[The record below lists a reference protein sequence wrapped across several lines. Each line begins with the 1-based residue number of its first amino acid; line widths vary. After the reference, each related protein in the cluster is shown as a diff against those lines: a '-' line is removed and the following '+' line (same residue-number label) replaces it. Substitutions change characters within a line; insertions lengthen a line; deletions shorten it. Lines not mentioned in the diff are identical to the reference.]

1 MMRRFSRSPSVV
13 FALAVGPRFCSSSS
27 SSISS
32 ISSAFFSRRRCEFPN
47 ENENENENDDAKRR
61 NDGTRLNY
69 TNVLLVAKE
78 TALAKYTSLADSGN
92 QPGYE
97 YRDNVRWDRLKVRH
111 EAHEKAV
118 LKGTRARALSS
129 LDSTRTYYSLA
140 FLPRSLYRKRHHS
153 LSLDDDDD
161 DAHSCVL
168 FYAYLYYE
176 TRNAKRE
183 TRQCGHF

>member
-1 MMRRFSRSPSVV
+1 MMRRFSRSPSV
-13 FALAVGPRFCSSSS
+13 FALAVGPRFCSSSSS

-32 ISSAFFSRRRCEFPN
+32 ISSAFFSRRRCESPN
-47 ENENENENDDAKRR
+47 ENENDDDDDDAKRR

-69 TNVLLVAKE
+69 ANVLLVAKE

-140 FLPRSLYRKRHHS
+140 FLPRSLFRKRYHS
-153 LSLDDDDD
+153 LSLDDDD

-183 TRQCGHF
+183 TRQCEHF

>member
-1 MMRRFSRSPSVV
+1 MMRRFSRSPSV
-13 FALAVGPRFCSSSS
+13 FALAVGPRFCSSSSS

-32 ISSAFFSRRRCEFPN
+32 ISSAFFSRRRCESPN
-47 ENENENENDDAKRR
+47 ENENDDDDDDAKRR

-69 TNVLLVAKE
+69 ANVLLVAKE

-118 LKGTRARALSS
+118 LKGTRARALVAR
-129 LDSTRTYYSLA
+129 LDSNVLFARFFA
-140 FLPRSLYRKRHHS
+140 S
-153 LSLDDDDD
+153 LSL
-161 DAHSCVL
+161 S
-168 FYAYLYYE
+168 
-176 TRNAKRE
+176 
-183 TRQCGHF
+183 

>member
-1 MMRRFSRSPSVV
+1 M
-13 FALAVGPRFCSSSS
+13 
-27 SSISS
+27 SS
-32 ISSAFFSRRRCEFPN
+32 ISSAFFSRRRCESPN
-47 ENENENENDDAKRR
+47 ENENENDDDDAKRR

-69 TNVLLVAKE
+69 ANVLLVAKE

-129 LDSTRTYYSLA
+129 LDSNVLFARFFAWL
-140 FLPRSLYRKRHHS
+140 S
-153 LSLDDDDD
+153 LS
-161 DAHSCVL
+161 
-168 FYAYLYYE
+168 
-176 TRNAKRE
+176 
-183 TRQCGHF
+183 